1 VRDFLLELGHAV
13 RQAVLE
19 HGQLGTSRQVLG
31 DSPGG
36 DAQFDIDEVAESTV
50 WKVAAGADK
59 PYALYT
65 EDGSMRHTGPG
76 AEHVLIVDPIDG
88 TRPAS
93 AGLEMGTVS
102 IAVAP
107 LGDGQPTIGDV
118 SHALVMELKS
128 GAWLCAA
135 ADRPGIEAEGYQL
148 PLPRLS
154 RNNRLEKMFWSFELN
169 GHPMALMQQA
179 LGHLVDRSANSGGVF
194 VFNSASFS
202 ITRLITGQLDAYVD
216 VGNRILRDH
225 PDTERDFR
233 RAGRGQ
239 ILHLFPY
246 DIAASVL
253 LAKQA
258 GVQITDGY
266 GRSLDE
272 MLLLD
277 ISPLNQRSCVAAA
290 DADLHR
296 QLLAEL
302 NWELAGTGAVR

>member
-1 VRDFLLELGHAV
+1 MRDFLLEIGTAV

-19 HGQLGTSRQVLG
+19 HRQLGSARRVLG

-36 DAQFDIDEVAESTV
+36 DAQFDIDEVAEATV
-50 WKVAAGADK
+50 WKVAAAADT

-65 EDGSMRHTGPG
+65 EDGSMRRTGPDP
-76 AEHVLIVDPIDG
+76 EQVLIVDPIDG
-88 TRPAS
+88 TRPTS

-102 IAVAP
+102 IALAP
-107 LGDGQPTIGDV
+107 LGDGQPTLGDI
-118 SHALVMELKS
+118 SHALVMELKN
-128 GAWLCAA
+128 GAWIYAA
-135 ADRPGIEAEGYQL
+135 ADRPGVQAEGYQL

-154 RNNRLEKMFWSFELN
+154 GNDRLEKMFWSFELN
-169 GHPMALMQQA
+169 GHPMALMQHA

-225 PDTERDFR
+225 PETEPDFR

-258 GVQITDGY
+258 GVHITDGY

-277 ISPLNQRSCVAAA
+277 ISPMNQRSCIAAA
-290 DADLHR
+290 DGALHR
-296 QLLAEL
+296 QLLAEI
-302 NWELAGTGAVR
+302 NWELAGDGGLR